1 MVRHVHPCRDG
12 TLHDSG
18 SDQTEIAIIRPTHNV
33 FCHPIYMVG
42 GISPAKRAAVGIS
55 LEWGLML
62 KEGKMS
68 GSTGVS

>member
-1 MVRHVHPCRDG
+1 
-12 TLHDSG
+12 
-18 SDQTEIAIIRPTHNV
+18 
-33 FCHPIYMVG
+33 MVG